1 VRCEVYY
8 GWVMSST
15 TTVESIIALCEELWP
30 PAYAESWD
38 TVGLA
43 VGDPDA
49 QVERVLMALDPTD
62 AVIEEAV
69 AGEYDLLFT
78 HHPLLL
84 RGVTSVHSGTLKGG
98 AVSALIRAGI
108 AQYNAHTNADSVIG
122 GVSDVLIEALG
133 VPRSVP
139 LVQQPSAPEG
149 VGLGRVGDLPA
160 PVTVEQLARRLAE
173 VLDPTVTGVRI
184 AGDPGA
190 LVTRVAALGGAGDS
204 IFDEVRAFG
213 AEVYVTSD
221 LRHHPA
227 SEARDT
233 AHRTGSTPH
242 LIDISHWA
250 AEALWLDR
258 AADQL
263 STAADSAGFEL
274 DISVSRIPT
283 DPWVLR
289 IDQQLQEDS
298 CT

>member
-1 VRCEVYY
+1 
-8 GWVMSST
+8 MSNA
-15 TTVESIIALCEELWP
+15 TTVESVIALCEELWP
-30 PAYAESWD
+30 AAYAEGWD

-43 VGDPDA
+43 VGDPGA
-49 QVERVLMALDPTD
+49 EAERILMALDPTD
-62 AVIEEAV
+62 AVVEEAV

-108 AQYNAHTNADSVIG
+108 AQFNAHTNADSVVG

-133 VPRSVP
+133 VRASVP
-139 LVQQPSAPEG
+139 LVQSATAPEG
-149 VGLGRVGDLPA
+149 VGLGRVGNLPA
-160 PVTVEQLARRLAE
+160 PAAVEQLARRLAE
-173 VLDPTVTGVRI
+173 VLDPTATGVRI
-184 AGDPGA
+184 AGDPA
-190 LVTRVAALGGAGDS
+190 ATVTRVAALGGAGDS
-204 IFDEVRAFG
+204 LFDEVRASG

-233 AHRTGSTPH
+233 AHRTGGTPH

-263 STAADSAGFEL
+263 SSAAETAGLDL
-274 DISVSRIPT
+274 DITVSRIPT
-283 DPWVLR
+283 DPWVMR
-289 IDQQLQEDS
+289 IDQQPQED
-298 CT
+298 